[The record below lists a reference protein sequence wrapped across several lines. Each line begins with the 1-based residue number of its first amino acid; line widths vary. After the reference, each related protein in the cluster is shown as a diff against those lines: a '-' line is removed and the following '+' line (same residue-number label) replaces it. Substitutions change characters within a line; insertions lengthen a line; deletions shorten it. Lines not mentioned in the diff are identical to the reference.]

1 MRNFTIFFRTLF
13 IMFVATV
20 LLPGT
25 VSGDERIRIGVSL
38 GLTGRYSAMAAMQEK
53 GFRLWESDVNDRG
66 GILGREVELVIYND
80 NSDPQTAVG
89 HYRKLILKDKVDLLF
104 GPYSSGITVAV
115 LPLTEKHGF
124 PVIITGASS
133 DTLWQQ
139 GYRGAFGV
147 FTSASKYVVGF
158 LEMIA
163 MEDYT
168 KLAIVGASDPF
179 SRSTAQGVKKWGERL
194 GLEIVLYEEFE
205 KGSKDLDELASSA
218 KFSGA
223 QVLLVA
229 GHLEESVQMKKSLK
243 RIDWSPDIYYA
254 SIGPALDRYGEL
266 LGEDAEKVFSS
277 SQWEPECAVCPP
289 EFRDF
294 KNRFEAT
301 YNETPS
307 YHAAAAFAGG
317 QIYENA
323 LARIGGIDREKIIN
337 ILYTLDIN
345 TAFGR
350 FGVDKRGMQLRHF
363 PLIIQWQNG
372 NKEIVWPRDLRTAKP
387 VF

>member
-1 MRNFTIFFRTLF
+1 MRSFACFFRAFSILF
-13 IMFVATV
+13 IVTL
-20 LLPGT
+20 LLPGP
-25 VSGDERIRIGVSL
+25 VSGDNQIRIGVSL
-38 GLTGRYSAMAAMQEK
+38 GLTGRYSPMGGMQEK
-53 GFRLWESDVNDRG
+53 GFRLWEKDVNDRG
-66 GILGREVELVIYND
+66 GILGRKVEVVIYND
-80 NSDPQTAVG
+80 NSDPQTAIG
-89 HYRKLILKDKVDLLF
+89 HYKKLILKDRVDLLF
-104 GPYSSGITVAV
+104 GPYSSGITAAV
-115 LPLTEKHGF
+115 LPVTEKYGY
-124 PVIITGASS
+124 PVIATGASS

-163 MEDYT
+163 MEGYT
-168 KLAIVGASDPF
+168 KLAIVGASDAF

-194 GLEIVLYEEFE
+194 GLEIVLNEEFE
-205 KGSKDLDELASSA
+205 MGLDNLDEYAFSA

-223 QVLLVA
+223 QVLIVA
-229 GHLEESVQMKKSLK
+229 GHLEESVQMKRSLK
-243 RIDWSPDIYYA
+243 RIGWRPEIYYA
-254 SIGPALDRYGEL
+254 SVGPALDRYREL

-289 EFRDF
+289 GFIDF
-294 KNRFEAT
+294 ERRFKAA

-323 LARIGGIDREKIIN
+323 IGRIGGIDREKIID

-350 FGVDKRGMQLRHF
+350 FGVDKHGMQLRHF

-372 NKEIVWPRDLRTAKP
+372 KKEIVWPHDLRTAKP